1 MILSHLSKPNA
12 NGHHFLSCIVQDP
25 TWNET
30 FTTDLL
36 RKAEVLGLTVWHDAT
51 IPPDSF
57 VANCSIGLADLI
69 DKEDQPLHD
78 LWVDLEPSGRIHCKI
93 ELQWATQEEQSAP
106 RQFKEQVSNQWK

>member
-1 MILSHLSKPNA
+1 MSAHCL
-12 NGHHFLSCIVQDP
+12 QDP

-106 RQFKEQVSNQWK
+106 RQFKEQVSNSD